1 MSKASQR
8 RKSAYDLGRQDARN
22 NRYMRWIRHPY
33 LKEYKA
39 GYQSVLLARK
49 LEDRTPLWEPLY
61 VPFLRML
68 WALRDWNTRRRMR
81 RFNKR
86 HGLPPDY

>member
-22 NRYMRWIRHPY
+22 NLYMRWIRHPY

-39 GYQSVLLARK
+39 GYQSVLQARK
-49 LEDRTPLWEPLY
+49 RNNRAPLWES
-61 VPFLRML
+61 VHAPFLAVL
-68 WALRDWNTRRRMR
+68 LALREWNSRRRQR